1 MVIVPHHVYLALS
14 DLEQKVKELKNEAIR
29 RSEVA
34 IDDADEC
41 AFWAAYTC
49 GVGDTLDLIR
59 ETVNHI

>member
-1 MVIVPHHVYLALS
+1 MIVSHH
-14 DLEQKVKELKNEAIR
+14 EVKDLKNEAIR

>member
-1 MVIVPHHVYLALS
+1 MIVSHHVYLALS
-14 DLEQKVKELKNEAIR
+14 DLEQKVKDLKNEAIR

-34 IDDADEC
+34 IDEADEC

>member
-1 MVIVPHHVYLALS
+1 MVIVSHHVYLALS
-14 DLEQKVKELKNEAIR
+14 DLEQKVKDLKNEAIR

-34 IDDADEC
+34 IDEADEC

>member
-1 MVIVPHHVYLALS
+1 MIVPHHIYLALS
-14 DLEQKVKELKNEAIR
+14 DLEQKVKDLKNEAIR

>member
-1 MVIVPHHVYLALS
+1 MIVPHHVYLALS

>member
-1 MVIVPHHVYLALS
+1 MIVPHHVYLALS
-14 DLEQKVKELKNEAIR
+14 DLEQKVKDLKNEAIR